1 MAKGD
6 EMNKRTEIG
15 ELGTELSMPL
25 SIGGVTYTVVLVDDE
40 YAVVS
45 EDGLRVGCTTSFTHA
60 VELAAMD
67 AAGTGDSG
75 HARDPRQALFRE
87 AVSGIS
93 TSRVL
98 NAMDAGEA
106 FTFSLK
112 GSAFVATP
120 SKEADGFVVTT
131 IRGDVPMLVG
141 VYGRDD
147 CGRLIGD
154 ATAGKA
160 LPLPM

>member
-1 MAKGD
+1 
-6 EMNKRTEIG
+6 MNKRTEVG
-15 ELGTELSMPL
+15 ELGTEFSMPM
-25 SIGGVTYTVVLVDDE
+25 SIGGVTYTVVLDDDE

-45 EDGLRVGCTTSFTHA
+45 EDGLRVGCTPSFTHA

-67 AAGTGDSG
+67 AAGVGDSG

-87 AVSGIS
+87 AVSGLS

-98 NAMDAGEA
+98 NAMEAGDA
-106 FTFSLK
+106 FMFSLK
-112 GSAFVATP
+112 GRVFVATP

-131 IRGDVPMLVG
+131 SRGDVPMLVG

>member
-1 MAKGD
+1 MMKGD
-6 EMNKRTEIG
+6 EMNKRTEVG
-15 ELGTELSMPL
+15 ELVTEFSMPL

-67 AAGTGDSG
+67 AAGPGDSG
-75 HARDPRQALFRE
+75 HVRDPRTALFRE
-87 AVSGIS
+87 AVSRLS

-98 NAMDAGEA
+98 NAMEAGEA

-112 GSAFVATP
+112 GMAFVATP

-131 IRGDVPMLVG
+131 SSGDVPMLVG
-141 VYGRDD
+141 VYGRDE

-154 ATAGKA
+154 ATAGRA

>member
-1 MAKGD
+1 M
-6 EMNKRTEIG
+6 EMNKRTEVG
-15 ELGTELSMPL
+15 ELGTELSMQL
-25 SIGGVTYTVVLVDDE
+25 SIGGSEYRVVLVDDE

-45 EDGLRVGCTTSFTHA
+45 EDGLRIGCTPSFTHA

-67 AAGTGDSG
+67 AGGVGDSG
-75 HARDPRQALFRE
+75 HSRDPRQAMFRE
-87 AVSGIS
+87 AVSGLS

-98 NAMDAGEA
+98 NAMEAGEA

-112 GSAFVATP
+112 GRTFVATP

-131 IRGDVPMLVG
+131 SRGDVPMLVG
-141 VYGRDD
+141 VYRRDE

-154 ATAGKA
+154 ATAGRA

>member
-1 MAKGD
+1 
-6 EMNKRTEIG
+6 MNKRTEVG

-25 SIGGVTYTVVLVDDE
+25 SIGGVTYTVILVDDE

-45 EDGLRVGCTTSFTHA
+45 EDGLRVGSTTSFTHA

-67 AAGTGDSG
+67 AAGAGDSG
-75 HARDPRQALFRE
+75 HACDPRQALFRE
-87 AVSGIS
+87 AVSRIS
-93 TSRVL
+93 KSRVL
-98 NAMDAGEA
+98 NAMEAGEA

-112 GSAFVATP
+112 GRAFVATP

-131 IRGDVPMLVG
+131 SRGDVPMLVG

-154 ATAGKA
+154 ATAGRA

>member
-1 MAKGD
+1 
-6 EMNKRTEIG
+6 MNQRTDIG
-15 ELGTELSMPL
+15 ELGIERSMQL
-25 SIGGVTYTVVLVDDE
+25 SIGGAEYTVSVRDDE

-45 EDGLRVGCTTSFTHA
+45 EDGLRVGGTPSFTHA

-67 AAGTGDSG
+67 AAGVGDSG

-87 AVSGIS
+87 AVSELS
-93 TSRVL
+93 KSRVL
-98 NAMDAGEA
+98 NAMEAGEA
-106 FTFSLK
+106 FEFSLR
-112 GSAFVATP
+112 GRVFVATP
-120 SKEADGFVVTT
+120 SREADGFVVATSK
-131 IRGDVPMLVG
+131 GDAPMLVG

-154 ATAGKA
+154 AMAGKA

>member
-1 MAKGD
+1 M
-6 EMNKRTEIG
+6 EMNKRTDVG

-25 SIGGVTYTVVLVDDE
+25 SIGGVTYKVVLVDDE

-45 EDGLRVGCTTSFTHA
+45 EDGLRVYCTPSFTHA
-60 VELAAMD
+60 VEIAAMD
-67 AAGTGDSG
+67 AAGVGDSG

-87 AVSGIS
+87 AVSGLS
-93 TSRVL
+93 KSKVL
-98 NAMDAGEA
+98 NAMEAGEA

-112 GSAFVATP
+112 GRAFVATP
-120 SKEADGFVVTT
+120 SKETDGFVVTT
-131 IRGDVPMLVG
+131 SRGDVPMLVG
-141 VYGRDD
+141 VYGRDE

-154 ATAGKA
+154 ATAGRA

>member
-1 MAKGD
+1 MD
-6 EMNKRTEIG
+6 RQRTEVG
-15 ELGTELSMPL
+15 ELVFELSMPL
-25 SIGGVTYTVVLVDDE
+25 SIGGVAYTVALVGDE
-40 YAVVS
+40 YNVVS
-45 EDGLRVGCTTSFTHA
+45 EDGLRVGGTPSFTHA

-67 AAGTGDSG
+67 AAGAGDSG

-87 AVSGIS
+87 TVSGLS

-98 NAMDAGEA
+98 NAMEAGEA

-112 GSAFVATP
+112 GRTFVATP

-131 IRGDVPMLVG
+131 SRGDVPMLVG
-141 VYGRDD
+141 VYGRDE

-154 ATAGKA
+154 ATAGRA

>member
-1 MAKGD
+1 
-6 EMNKRTEIG
+6 MNQRTDIG
-15 ELGTELSMPL
+15 ELGIERSMQL
-25 SIGGVTYTVVLVDDE
+25 SIGGSEYTVAILDDE

-45 EDGLRVGCTTSFTHA
+45 DDGLRVGGTPSFTHA

-67 AAGTGDSG
+67 AAGVGDSG

-87 AVSGIS
+87 AVSGLS
-93 TSRVL
+93 KSRVL
-98 NAMDAGEA
+98 NAMEAGEA
-106 FTFSLK
+106 FAFSLR
-112 GSAFVATP
+112 GRAFVATP
-120 SKEADGFVVTT
+120 SSEADGFVVTT
-131 IRGDVPMLVG
+131 SRGDAPMLVG

-154 ATAGKA
+154 AMAGKA

>member
-1 MAKGD
+1 M
-6 EMNKRTEIG
+6 EMNRRTEIG
-15 ELGTELSMPL
+15 ELCTELSMPL
-25 SIGGVTYTVVLVDDE
+25 SIGGVTYTVILVDDE
-40 YAVVS
+40 YVVVS
-45 EDGLRVGCTTSFTHA
+45 EDGLRVGGTPSFTHA

-67 AAGTGDSG
+67 AAGAGDSG
-75 HARDPRQALFRE
+75 HARDPRQALFLE
-87 AVSGIS
+87 TVSGLS

-98 NAMDAGEA
+98 NAMEAGEA
-106 FTFSLK
+106 FTFSLN

-131 IRGDVPMLVG
+131 IRDDVPMLVG

>member
-1 MAKGD
+1 MK
-6 EMNKRTEIG
+6 KQRTEVG

-25 SIGGVTYTVVLVDDE
+25 SIGGAEYRVVLDDDE

-45 EDGLRVGCTTSFTHA
+45 EDGLRVGCTPSFTHA

-67 AAGTGDSG
+67 AAGVGDSG

-87 AVSGIS
+87 AVSGLS

-98 NAMDAGEA
+98 NAMEAGDA
-106 FTFSLK
+106 FMFSLK
-112 GSAFVATP
+112 GRVFVATP

-131 IRGDVPMLVG
+131 SRGDVPMLVG

-154 ATAGKA
+154 ATAGKG

>member
-6 EMNKRTEIG
+6 EMNKRTEVG

-25 SIGGVTYTVVLVDDE
+25 SIGGVTYKVVLVDDE

-45 EDGLRVGCTTSFTHA
+45 EDGLRVGCTPSFTHA

-67 AAGTGDSG
+67 AAGPGDSG
-75 HARDPRQALFRE
+75 HSRDPRQALFRE
-87 AVSGIS
+87 TVSGLS

-98 NAMDAGEA
+98 NAMEAGEA

-112 GSAFVATP
+112 GRAFVATP

-131 IRGDVPMLVG
+131 SRGDVPMLVG
-141 VYGRDD
+141 VYGRDE

-154 ATAGKA
+154 ATAGRA

>member
-1 MAKGD
+1 
-6 EMNKRTEIG
+6 MNKRTEVG
-15 ELGTELSMPL
+15 ELGTELSMPM
-25 SIGGVTYTVVLVDDE
+25 SIGGVTYTVVLDDDE

-45 EDGLRVGCTTSFTHA
+45 EDGLRVGCTPSFTHA

-67 AAGTGDSG
+67 AAGVGDSG

-87 AVSGIS
+87 AVSGLS

-98 NAMDAGEA
+98 NAMEAGDA
-106 FTFSLK
+106 FMFSLK
-112 GSAFVATP
+112 GRVFVATP
-120 SKEADGFVVTT
+120 SNEVDGFVVTT
-131 IRGDVPMLVG
+131 SRGDVPMLVG

-160 LPLPM
+160 LSLPM

>member
-1 MAKGD
+1 MT
-6 EMNKRTEIG
+6 NKRTEMG

-25 SIGGVTYTVVLVDDE
+25 SIGGVAYTVTLVDDE

-45 EDGLRVGCTTSFTHA
+45 EDGLRVGCTPSFTHA

-67 AAGTGDSG
+67 AAGAGDSG

-87 AVSGIS
+87 TVSGLS

-98 NAMDAGEA
+98 NAMEAGDA
-106 FTFSLK
+106 FMFSLK
-112 GSAFVATP
+112 GRVFVATP
-120 SKEADGFVVTT
+120 SNEADGFVVTT
-131 IRGDVPMLVG
+131 SRGDVPMLVG

-154 ATAGKA
+154 VTAGKA